1 MPDHPFIN
9 SLRAYDSLSEALNEF
24 KTQQPEQITIDTAIA
39 RGYFLP
45 EEDDSLWS
53 LVSRYLTIRN
63 GFWELINEMSS
74 HFSDDTY
81 NVKTQDDWRYFLL
94 GYASSCQV
102 VGMARLLVDVLAK
115 HKLVQRKINEGS
127 PQNRISSKVFTNIY
141 QSLSDADNAIKM
153 QYMMNFVDSNRDYIE
168 RLESDQLIG
177 SVIKNLAELETN
189 LHPSQ
194 RAFIK
199 LRMKYLLHAIT
210 RRFAV
215 SKQLST
221 FFILEKA
228 GRVIADIG
236 DSENKRVTAEI
247 LQQALSVL
255 KPGDVIITRHD
266 FVASNLFLPGYWPHA
281 ALYIG
286 TEAERQQLGITLDD
300 HIAERWVGE
309 IRTLE
314 AKKDGVL
321 FRPLTETLQVDEFV
335 VLRPRLDK
343 AGMARALQRVSRHEG
358 KGYNFDFDF
367 FRSDQLVC
375 TEVVYRAFDG
385 LDVVDCERSEK
396 IESSGNKELSG
407 NTEPLDKPEISKKIA
422 FKLIERAGRFSL
434 SAEDLLD
441 MAMQQRGFD
450 VVAAFGFTGCVNQ
463 LILNEQAHQLVKTSY
478 SSKTVSSTA

>member
-1 MPDHPFIN
+1 MLDHPFTN
-9 SLRAYDSLSEALNEF
+9 SLRAYDSLSAALIEF

-45 EEDDSLWS
+45 EEDDILWS

-63 GFWELINEMSS
+63 GFWELINEMSA

-81 NVKTQDDWRYFLL
+81 NVKSLDDWRYFLL

-127 PQNRISSKVFTNIY
+127 PQNRISSRVFTDIY

-153 QYMMNFVDSNRDYIE
+153 QYMMNFVDANRDYIKS
-168 RLESDQLIG
+168 LESDHLIG
-177 SVIKNLAELETN
+177 SVIKNLAELETT
-189 LHPSQ
+189 LHSSQ

-199 LRMKYLLHAIT
+199 LRMQYLSHAIT

-236 DSENKRVTAEI
+236 DSNNKRVTADI
-247 LQQALSVL
+247 QQQVL
-255 KPGDVIITRHD
+255 AIMEPGDVIITRHD

-281 ALYIG
+281 ALYVG
-286 TEAERQQLGITLDD
+286 TEAERQQLGIELDD
-300 HIAERWVGE
+300 AIAKRWVGE

-321 FRPLTETLQVDEFV
+321 FRPLSETLQVDEFI

-343 AGMARALQRVSRHEG
+343 AEIAKALQRVCRHEG

-375 TEVVYRAFDG
+375 TEVIYRAFDG
-385 LDVVDCERSEK
+385 
-396 IESSGNKELSG
+396 
-407 NTEPLDKPEISKKIA
+407 IA
-422 FKLIERAGRFSL
+422 DIQFKLIERAGRYSL
-434 SAEDLLD
+434 SAEDILD
-441 MAMQQRGFD
+441 MAMQQRGFN
-450 VVAAFGFTGCVNQ
+450 VVAAFGFQGCVNQ
-463 LILNEQAHQLVKTSY
+463 LTTAEKAHELVKASY
-478 SSKTVSSTA
+478 